1 MVCCHA
7 KRVMLSFVLS
17 TKRIPSCNSCYM
29 HPWEIY
35 PLIRDVQRPRRK
47 TEPLKEK
54 PISSEIKMLQ
64 IIKQAVLFQCI
75 LHVQIYGGHFRSYYV
90 VKSNVYADESCI
102 KIEKT
107 ESTLICFAKC
117 MNFPNSHSL
126 FCYNGNLQSCMCCNV
141 SVANGVQSFGWE
153 AYTIRA
159 VSYTHLTLP
168 TICSV

>member
-1 MVCCHA
+1 MVRCHA

-17 TKRIPSCNSCYM
+17 TNRIPSCNSSYM
-29 HPWEIY
+29 HPYEIY
-35 PLIRDVQRPRRK
+35 ALIRDVQFHRRK
-47 TEPLKEK
+47 TEPLKSK
-54 PISSEIKMLQ
+54 EIKMLQ

-126 FCYNGNLQSCMCCNV
+126 FCYNGNLQSCMCCTV
-141 SVANGVQSFGWE
+141 STANGVQSLGWE
-153 AYTIRA
+153 AYTIRE
-159 VSYTHLTLP
+159 
-168 TICSV
+168 